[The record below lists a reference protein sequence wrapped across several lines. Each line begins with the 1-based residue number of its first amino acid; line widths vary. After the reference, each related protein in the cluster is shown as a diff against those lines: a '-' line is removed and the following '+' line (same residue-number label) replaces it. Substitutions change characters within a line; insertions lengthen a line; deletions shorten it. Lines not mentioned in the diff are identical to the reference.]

1 MLPLPKLPN
10 AEIVNKISS
19 IVENQLTLNKEIK
32 IATLD
37 TKKEQ
42 IKQKIEY
49 NEDKINSLVYQ
60 LYDLTKEEIALV
72 EIN

>member
-1 MLPLPKLPN
+1 MLPLPKNPN
-10 AEIVNKISS
+10 SEIVNKISS
-19 IVENQLTLNKEIK
+19 IVENQLTLNEEIK
-32 IATLD
+32 IASLD

-60 LYDLTKEEIALV
+60 LYNLTKEEIELLQS
-72 EIN
+72 N